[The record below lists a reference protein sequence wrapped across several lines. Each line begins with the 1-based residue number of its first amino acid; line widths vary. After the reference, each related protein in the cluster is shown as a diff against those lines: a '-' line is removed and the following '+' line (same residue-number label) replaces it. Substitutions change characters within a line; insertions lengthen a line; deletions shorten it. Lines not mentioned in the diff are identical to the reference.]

1 MSKHTASA
9 AGGATPAEGHKTRR
23 AALALFGAAPALAV
37 FPAVAAASDADAEL
51 FELIARWRE
60 LDARACALNEQI
72 WALEDATE
80 VKEPDALIK
89 TVEDADLFTTDE
101 EIGEHYCRLKSF
113 AAIEGMISI
122 VMGNFLTHAPIVA
135 MIKRFEEIHAA
146 HRAYKAAEK
155 AAREAAGLPELERLQ
170 EKVQAEE
177 SRLCYDIAFMQART
191 VPGLLAKMSAV
202 ADIYG
207 HRDLEGDTEQH
218 AGKSVSLEDAAIF
231 VLRDCARITAVRPC

>member
-1 MSKHTASA
+1 MSDAQ
-9 AGGATPAEGHKTRR
+9 TRR
-23 AALALFGAAPALAV
+23 AALALFAVAPALAV

-60 LDARACALNEQI
+60 ADAQANAAARRV
-72 WALEDATE
+72 WDVYDAIE
-80 VKEPDALIK
+80 IPQPDVLIK
-89 TVEDADLFTTDE
+89 TAEDADVFTTDE
-101 EIGEHYCRLKSF
+101 KIGEHYCRPKSL

-177 SRLCYDIAFMQART
+177 RRLCHDIAFMQART